1 MSLTGAMTSAI
12 SGLNSQ
18 SQALA
23 MVSDN
28 LANASTTGYKTTNGM
43 FEDMVTNSSS
53 AKEYSSGGVSVYGFA
68 NIAQQGLLATTTTAT
83 NVAIQGQG
91 FFVVNS
97 SPSGSGTTSYTRNG
111 AFTVDNAGYLEN
123 NGSYLMG
130 WPTDSSGNVSAGG
143 TLQPINTEI
152 AAVSGAATTE
162 TTMALNLPADATAG
176 GSFTSSMSVYDSLG
190 NSSTIQVTWTK
201 SATATDTWTA
211 SFGNP
216 TATNNPSQQTGTIS
230 SGSPLTVVFNSDGSL
245 KTINGSAPSTTSPVT
260 LGIGS
265 WTTGAANS
273 SIALNLGTAG
283 GTNGLTQYASG
294 QTTPAISITGVNS
307 NGLAF
312 GKLSSVS
319 IGSNGVVN
327 ATYSNGQTVPIY
339 KIPVATFMAPDQLAA
354 QSNGLYESTVGSGN
368 ATLQASGTNGAGTVY
383 GSELE
388 SSTTDTNGQFSVM
401 MSAQQAYSASA
412 QVITAVNKMFDT
424 LISSLR

>member
-1 MSLTGAMTSAI
+1 MTSAI
-12 SGLNSQ
+12 SGLNAQ

-43 FEDMVTNSSS
+43 FEDMVTNSTS
-53 AKEYSSGGVSVYGFA
+53 AKEYSSGGVSVLGFA
-68 NIAQQGLLATTTTAT
+68 NIAQQGLRATTTTAT

-97 SPSGSGTTSYTRNG
+97 NSSGSGTTSYTRNG
-111 AFTVDNAGYLEN
+111 AFTIDSAGFLEN

-143 TLQPINTEI
+143 TLQPIDTEI
-152 AAVSGAATTE
+152 AAVSGAATTQ
-162 TTMALNLPADATAG
+162 TTMALNLPADAASGATF
-176 GSFTSSMSVYDSLG
+176 SNTMSVYDSLG

-201 SATATDTWTA
+201 GAAADTWTA

-216 TATNNPSQQTGTIS
+216 TATNNASQQTGTIS

-245 KTINGSAPSTTSPVT
+245 KTINGNPPSATSPVT

-273 SIALNLGTAG
+273 TITLNLGSAG

-319 IGSNGVVN
+319 VGTNGVVN
-327 ATYSNGQTVPIY
+327 ATYSNGQTIPIY

-354 QSNGLYESTVGSGN
+354 QSDGLYQATVGSGN